1 MAGYIGSKASV
12 VSSGAERKKTFAI
25 TTTTT
30 ALTGLSYTPTK
41 VHVFHNGVRLVDG
54 TDYTAT
60 NSTSITLTVAAESGD
75 QVVVVSYASFQ
86 VADAYTQTEA
96 DAEFVAKAGD
106 TMTGPLSVTGTVTA
120 DGLTSA
126 SVLTLSS
133 AFSSGSLGGIIRLA
147 DAGTQFGDLHEDS
160 GNFLISSAQV
170 DKDIIFKGN
179 DGGSVIEAMRIDM
192 SGGGNVGIGTS
203 APAKTLDVAGQIRG
217 IDRYYF
223 KRPSD
228 SYSLSVLSRWDGS
241 TGSPLTGTVGINTA
255 IGSEEAG
262 GSVIIAP
269 ANSERMSISPNGHVK
284 FSDGNLSGYS
294 QTSGRGG
301 SAIYADTGASGG
313 TIIQTNNANNGW
325 SPVYLNKFNWAAG
338 KDGRLIQFTVN
349 GSGAAGGVNIA
360 SASTITYNTSSDYRL
375 KENVVYEWDA
385 TTRLKQLK
393 PARFNFILDGTDTPQ
408 DGFMAHEA
416 QEVVPLSVSGTKDAM
431 KDEEYE
437 VTPAVIDENGTE
449 TTPVVMGTR
458 SVIDPQSIDHSMLV
472 PLLVKTIQELEARIA
487 TLEGN

>member
-1 MAGYIGSKASV
+1 MSKISLTPNAS
-12 VSSGAERKKTFAI
+12 GTGTFSIA
-25 TTTTT
+25 
-30 ALTGLSYTPTK
+30 SP
-41 VHVFHNGVRLVDG
+41 NSN
-54 TDYTAT
+54 T
-60 NSTSITLTVAAESGD
+60 NRTITLPD
-75 QVVVVSYASFQ
+75 
-86 VADAYTQTEA
+86 EA
-96 DAEFVAKAGD
+96 GELLVN
-106 TMTGPLSVTGTVTA
+106 TSTGIDVTGTVLA
-120 DGLTSA
+120 DGLTVDGNILDNGGFKVKGYYSNNTGDGYNVNLGVTGNIGYLQSLNGTALNPLSLDGSTFSVRTGSYSTAMTIDA
-126 SVLTLSS
+126 S
-133 AFSSGSLGGIIRLA
+133 
-147 DAGTQFGDLHEDS
+147 
-160 GNFLISSAQV
+160 
-170 DKDIIFKGN
+170 
-179 DGGSVIEAMRIDM
+179 
-192 SGGGNVGIGTS
+192 GNVGIGGT
-203 APAKTLDVAGQIRG
+203 P
-217 IDRYYF
+217 
-223 KRPSD
+223 D
-228 SYSLSVLSRWDGS
+228 SGRKLHIEGGDA
-241 TGSPLTGTVGINTA
+241 TVGITLKDTA
-255 IGSEEAG
+255 GSQFGINSDG
-262 GSVIIAP
+262 GALIFKSD
-269 ANSERMSISPNGHVK
+269 SSGEERMSISSNGHVK
-284 FSDGNLSGYS
+284 FSDGNLAGYS

-325 SPVYLNKFNWAAG
+325 SSVYLNKFDWAAG

-349 GSGAAGGVNIA
+349 GSGAAGGVSIA

-449 TTPVVMGTR
+449 TTPAVMGTR

-487 TLEGN
+487 ALEAV

>member
-25 TTTTT
+25 TTSTT

-54 TDYTAT
+54 TDFTAT
-60 NSTSITLTVAAESGD
+60 NGTSITLTVAAESGD

-96 DAEFVAKAGD
+96 DAEFVAKSGD

-192 SGGGNVGIGTS
+192 SSGGNVGIGAAAANSRLYVSGSGFAGQLLIAPTTS
-203 APAKTLDVAGQIRG
+203 AYVGIGHGTDDPAIHWQTGDFRFATSTASDLTGFSEKMRITNAGNLLVGKTANDIATVGHRLGGGGSYAAHSRANEPALYVNRNS
-217 IDRYYF
+217 
-223 KRPSD
+223 SD
-228 SYSLSVLSRWDGS
+228 GNVLTLTKDGS
-241 TGSPLTGTVGINTA
+241 TVGSIGTANGAIYIASPDGTDAGLRIGNSYVAPVTTSGAFRDNAIDMGHSSSRFKDVHAVNFIGDGSGLTGVGASTA
-255 IGSEEAG
+255 FGAVGTYYIGGWLLPSYTHIAG
-262 GSVIIAP
+262 GSTVAGSGIYDEGVSSSVDRRPLKDFYSNRTLA
-269 ANSERMSISPNGHVK
+269 G
-284 FSDGNLSGYS
+284 LSG
-294 QTSGRGG
+294 TWRIMSGPI
-301 SAIYADTGASGG
+301 SNYPQD
-313 TIIQTNNANNGW
+313 
-325 SPVYLNKFNWAAG
+325 
-338 KDGRLIQFTVN
+338 VN
-349 GSGAAGGVNIA
+349 GTLFV
-360 SASTITYNTSSDYRL
+360 
-375 KENVVYEWDA
+375 
-385 TTRLKQLK
+385 
-393 PARFNFILDGTDTPQ
+393 
-408 DGFMAHEA
+408 
-416 QEVVPLSVSGTKDAM
+416 
-431 KDEEYE
+431 
-437 VTPAVIDENGTE
+437 
-449 TTPVVMGTR
+449 
-458 SVIDPQSIDHSMLV
+458 
-472 PLLVKTIQELEARIA
+472 RIA
-487 TLEGN
+487 

>member
-30 ALTGLSYTPTK
+30 ALTGLVYTPTK

-54 TDYTAT
+54 TDFTAT

-75 QVVVVSYASFQ
+75 QVVVVSYATFQ

-179 DGGSVIEAMRIDM
+179 DGGGVIEAMRIDM
-192 SGGGNVGIGTS
+192 SGGGNVGIGT
-203 APAKTLDVAGQIRG
+203 AVPETTLEI
-217 IDRYYF
+217 
-223 KRPSD
+223 KS
-228 SYSLSVLSRWDGS
+228 
-241 TGSPLTGTVGINTA
+241 
-255 IGSEEAG
+255 
-262 GSVIIAP
+262 
-269 ANSERMSISPNGHVK
+269 
-284 FSDGNLSGYS
+284 
-294 QTSGRGG
+294 
-301 SAIYADTGASGG
+301 TGASIAGLNG
-313 TIIQTNNANNGW
+313 HILVSDETAVAANVG
-325 SPVYLNKFNWAAG
+325 
-338 KDGRLIQFTVN
+338 
-349 GSGAAGGVNIA
+349 GGVLLEGNYTTAGDDAVFGAIKG
-360 SASTITYNTSSDYRL
+360 L
-375 KENVVYEWDA
+375 KENGTSGNYAGALAFYSRPHGGLATERMRIDA
-385 TTRLKQLK
+385 VGRVTTPYQ
-393 PARFNFILDGTDTPQ
+393 PS
-408 DGFMAHEA
+408 FMATAPTGYNTDGYLNSFNPVRHNVGNHFNNSTGYFTAPVAGTYLFIAGVLVETGTGRL
-416 QEVVPLSVSGTKDAM
+416 EYVIKKNGSTVVNSNGTGTTYDGPTLSAFVEMSANDTARIERQSGTAYSDGSH
-431 KDEEYE
+431 
-437 VTPAVIDENGTE
+437 ENTYFG
-449 TTPVVMGTR
+449 GHL
-458 SVIDPQSIDHSMLV
+458 I
-472 PLLVKTIQELEARIA
+472 
-487 TLEGN
+487 G